1 MVRCASAGE
10 LRVWTREIVMLKRI
24 SIGLIGDYDKSV
36 PAHQAIPLALQRAAE
51 ALHVELGFE
60 WVSSFMRVTSL

>member
-1 MVRCASAGE
+1 VR
-10 LRVWTREIVMLKRI
+10 KRI
-24 SIGLIGDYDKSV
+24 SIGLIGDYDNSV

-60 WVSSFMRVTSL
+60 WVSSFIRVTSL

>member
-1 MVRCASAGE
+1 MR
-10 LRVWTREIVMLKRI
+10 KRI

-36 PAHQAIPLALQRAAE
+36 PAHQAIPLALQRAAA

>member
-1 MVRCASAGE
+1 MIKPLS
-10 LRVWTREIVMLKRI
+10 IVMRKRI

-60 WVSSFMRVTSL
+60 WASSFMRVTSL